1 MAASSSSLVSIEASF
16 FENLKGFI
24 LAVVSSAFI
33 GSSFIV
39 KKLGLKRAGA
49 SGTQASSGGYGY
61 LKEPLWWIGMITII
75 FRCIAGV
82 SDYYQAPPQP
92 VYCSSQAMLGDQK
105 RLE

>member
-49 SGTQASSGGYGY
+49 SGTQASKQCFPFPDS
-61 LKEPLWWIGMITII
+61 I
-75 FRCIAGV
+75 FI
-82 SDYYQAPPQP
+82 
-92 VYCSSQAMLGDQK
+92 L
-105 RLE
+105 LF